1 MIHWSPCNSQ
11 KRSDFYLIP
20 SRSSNFMQV
29 TVPSTFCCQ
38 QQLLGHWWEGRIRGD
53 MCQAV
58 VFLPLLQGKQS
69 VTVLSS
75 LGRLGHSLP
84 PPWTGSLWSFHLER
98 PPPCPDCFCS
108 KELKYPGRFVN
119 QGILEWE
126 IIVLISKLGVGS
138 WNGWITQPFFSPS
151 FLHPPKHSPYPLF
164 LQQRLE
170 RMGPASQVRHTWSR
184 TAMAGW

>member
-29 TVPSTFCCQ
+29 TVPSMFCCQ
-38 QQLLGHWWEGRIRGD
+38 KRLLGHCWEGRIRGD

-69 VTVLSS
+69 ITVLSS
-75 LGRLGHSLP
+75 LGRLDHSLP

-126 IIVLISKLGVGS
+126 MIVLISKLGVGS
-138 WNGWITQPFFSPS
+138 WNGWIIQPFFSPS
-151 FLHPPKHSPYPLF
+151 FLHPPKHSPYPPF
-164 LQQRLE
+164 L
-170 RMGPASQVRHTWSR
+170 
-184 TAMAGW
+184 